1 MRKNKHWR
9 LVTIL
14 FPVLLLLGIVA
25 VVTIPKGSL
34 LKASEP
40 DTHLVDILFEG
51 EVVSK
56 PIETEEKSAE
66 FEMQAKE
73 DGIYQIPYAE
83 NKLPVTYVTK
93 DNAIPYY
100 EVDADEFQL
109 DGDNVTLLQIS
120 LPAATHEITDESES
134 PIAETE
140 SSQGEEPVVN
150 EPTLTSEITEEPGTD
165 SPNIETH
172 TESGIYKVK
181 DTTDPSKGLLYLKL
195 KTGDTV
201 TLHADSLTVE
211 DQTITLTDTK
221 DGQRTQQLL
230 KFKQPE
236 KIEGTKSTG
245 PPTIEDENKGNATK
259 ESSDSEK
266 TAGKQQGQEG
276 MNTKLEAD
284 ILTDTTDT
292 VQLKNPKL
300 TIRTGEKNFDPDDA
314 AGHDSSPTND
324 IVRTWDKVSYGYS
337 FSVQSSNPAK
347 TYKDIKYRVDATF
360 KNSRQVVDGQVRDY
374 AYFPEG
380 TQTGNNAATTRD
392 SSYSTIGTLAN
403 SSTIVDS
410 VVNLQVLGATH
421 NYVLT
426 PEIKI
431 TVIEATDVD
440 TGQVV
445 PINATSGNL
454 VTKPVRVSAKPNVKA
469 EFSSAPSG
477 YQEMS
482 NMTGNESD
490 NTIMQA
496 VGMKFSVIPLDDKG
510 IIRTG
515 SLFEQLYGATYPKG
529 EIEVNIDTSAVFK
542 GSTNHNIIYGIDQ
555 KQPQITHYG
564 LLTTGAAFLSK
575 FTKTTEYN
583 STNFKEFNLYT
594 PWTMPGSKDPSI
606 LKNNNENVFDSN
618 SIQAENTSVS
628 SMSYSVT
635 NPAAI
640 HNDNLV
646 RFVSGTVKEN
656 INKTTFATVAS
667 MISIPYDYL
676 LDKDGTLLTNF
687 KTTTIKYE
695 GETKTN
701 NSSYS
706 YQRGQ
711 TLPGAVMT
719 FSPVSDIKGVK
730 IGSNPAQSWTPAGD
744 GAVYKNQ
751 KIWTTGIYDSQSVEM
766 KYLTGI
772 TAWNTN
778 SFQFDNSRKLGPY
791 IPSTTT
797 TGVVKNVYY
806 GVKKDAKASPD
817 LKVDF
822 DNMDISYEWYKDYD
836 EAITS
841 GAIGAIKSI
850 FEKTGLEASFKAR
863 TNIPLKAIGP
873 ENNQAQDNEGN
884 SNIILSSIANQNKSM
899 KNLYK
904 YPTNAGLG
912 NLYTPTQYNSNN
924 VISKLHSPANVYGNT
939 LLIVPFSARLTKQ
952 PIRTSYNSDE
962 LVQWKLTP
970 QIEANDEDE
979 VDFTIKDTL
988 PKELTYVSG
997 STRYGTQEIEPSI
1010 KEETDGSTT
1019 LIWTIPYHKKNHPIK
1034 VLTFD
1039 TMVNGRKITYDAT
1052 NTKNVTN
1059 KAVISAKN
1067 KDGLTDDTIEVLRSA
1082 EASTTIT
1089 KVSTLFLAK
1098 SSSTSKI
1105 EIGTNDSSLSNGET
1119 NTTLKYSLYN
1129 KNEAKTPA
1137 MEPKIIDVLPNA
1149 SDGRGTTFSGSYDL
1163 LSITATGDVKP
1174 KIYYTKQAMPS
1185 STNPNDVDLSS
1196 GWSAYTGGRVT
1207 GVTAI
1212 YAAYDELGIGEETNL
1227 DISLVAKGQKVKDVL
1242 VNSAKLDN
1250 YNNSPVQSIFVK
1262 TTVIGR
1268 TLKGLAWYDDN
1279 LNGLKDGG
1287 EEITPNIPVKL
1298 YRTSQVNTSYKN
1310 ELVKENLTG
1319 QKFIDASG
1327 NSLVKT
1333 DASGN
1338 YQFTNLPEGDYV
1350 AYFEISSEVTA
1361 KKFKVTKKDAA
1372 ASSQAVGTSK
1382 VDLTTYKTDKYN
1394 TPTLDGGNFP
1404 DNEWKVENIN
1414 LGLVRPGKIRLF
1426 KYSEGTAID
1435 ADKNGKLSD
1444 AEKAT
1449 GTPLA
1454 GAVFDIYK
1462 GDQEEKIGTAT
1473 TKSDGTIEF
1482 DKLFP
1487 GDYTLVETKA
1497 PSGHELLKKPI
1508 KVTVT
1513 QGNQLIPLYLADNQ
1527 KSDLPFTGGQGL
1539 FGLLLMIAGGVT
1551 TLGFVGILVYYR
1563 PRKTKG
1569 GR

>member
-40 DTHLVDILFEG
+40 DTHLMDILFEG

-120 LPAATHEITDESES
+120 LPAATNEITDESES

-201 TLHADSLTVE
+201 TLHADSLTAE

-259 ESSDSEK
+259 ESNDSEK

-392 SSYSTIGTLAN
+392 AYYSTTGTLAS

-410 VVNLQVLGATH
+410 VVNLQVLGATN
-421 NYVLT
+421 NYELN
-426 PEIKI
+426 PDIMI
-431 TVIEATDVD
+431 TVLEATDVD
-440 TGQVV
+440 TGEVI

-454 VTKPVRVSAKPNVKA
+454 VTKSVKVSAKASVSVSFGSNPDD
-469 EFSSAPSG
+469 
-477 YQEMS
+477 YQYMS
-482 NMTGNESD
+482 NLYENFDTNSIAKPIGLKYSVVPLTDTGISR
-490 NTIMQA
+490 A
-496 VGMKFSVIPLDDKG
+496 
-510 IIRTG
+510 G
-515 SLFEQLYGATYPKG
+515 SLFEKLLGATYPTGQIILDVKTSQFFRPESG
-529 EIEVNIDTSAVFK
+529 GSDHNIVYGTDQNEPQIIAYGSFKTKLSDLVKTSEYEEAVLKKDMLLTSYWTIPGPKDISENKTNVFNVYDSNEMTAFNKNIDTFEVK
-542 GSTNHNIIYGIDQ
+542 I
-555 KQPQITHYG
+555 
-564 LLTTGAAFLSK
+564 
-575 FTKTTEYN
+575 
-583 STNFKEFNLYT
+583 
-594 PWTMPGSKDPSI
+594 
-606 LKNNNENVFDSN
+606 NN
-618 SIQAENTSVS
+618 A
-628 SMSYSVT
+628 
-635 NPAAI
+635 AAI
-640 HNDNLV
+640 HKEDLRNMGG
-646 RFVSGTVKEN
+646 SGI
-656 INKTTFATVAS
+656 INVNETFFA
-667 MISIPYDYL
+667 SIPMVLNIPFDYIM
-676 LDKDGTLLTNF
+676 DKNGTMNASF
-687 KTTTIKYE
+687 DISAIEYE
-695 GETKTN
+695 GKKHSNVTSYKYTVPNYLNGNIRTYTNTKKLN
-701 NSSYS
+701 
-706 YQRGQ
+706 
-711 TLPGAVMT
+711 
-719 FSPVSDIKGVK
+719 GVY
-730 IGSNPAQSWTPAGD
+730 IGSGNNHSWSGSGD
-744 GAVYKNQ
+744 GAVYRNQ
-751 KIWTTGIYDSQSVEM
+751 IINAQGVYDSTALSS
-766 KYLTGI
+766 KYLNGI
-772 TAWNTN
+772 TVWNANTYEL
-778 SFQFDNSRKLGPY
+778 DLSRSVT
-791 IPSTTT
+791 PSVMSG
-797 TGVVKNVYY
+797 TGASGTANKILYGILKNGEAFPGY
-806 GVKKDAKASPD
+806 DAHYDVLNEKYVWYENKEEALSNG
-817 LKVDF
+817 K
-822 DNMDISYEWYKDYD
+822 IS
-836 EAITS
+836 
-841 GAIGAIKSI
+841 GIKTL
-850 FEKTGLEASFKAR
+850 FEKTGIESTFKTR
-863 TNIPLKAIGP
+863 TNFWLRIVS
-873 ENNQAQDNEGN
+873 NNLSSIDNDGN
-884 SNIILSSIANQNKSM
+884 SNILMSAGELLTKE
-899 KNLYK
+899 NLRISDF
-904 YPTNAGLG
+904 PRNS
-912 NLYTPTQYNSNN
+912 NSPVYTPTKYDENN
-924 VISKLHSPANVYGNT
+924 KLIDKHRPDASYGET
-939 LLIVPFSARLTKQ
+939 LLVVPFTARITKQ
-952 PIRTSYNSDE
+952 SIRASYNSDE

-1067 KDGLTDDTIEVLRSA
+1067 KDGLTDDTIEALRSA